1 MKNIYSIIIIFSL
14 TACQTLGSI
23 PERLGLTE
31 EDPNAPVKLDL
42 NYESNLELLWEKKAE
57 KPLINFNFF
66 EEKIESV
73 KFFDLNASK
82 IYNIKNRELELIDS
96 DTGAVAELF
105 ELETNRIISG
115 VSAGYNSFFYVDADG
130 IFYAHD
136 STSGELKWTKALE
149 DVVLSKILI
158 TSTLVFVQTSSDILY
173 GLDLQTGEIKWSK
186 KAQSPL
192 LSVRG
197 TASPIIYEGLIFTS
211 FSNGRLAAVRAS
223 DGIQLWEKPI
233 SRLKGSTELEKLM
246 DGDSNA
252 ITVGEDVFAS
262 NYNGS
267 LTRFNIRSGEKIF
280 SVDHSTSKSILF
292 SNGLIISINSDEE
305 IIGFNASNG
314 TVSWRSQKFKNRGLT
329 DLSLNDDK
337 IYFGDFEGY
346 IHELDSETGMITGL
360 TKTNLESISQ
370 IGIFSNKLF
379 AQDIDG
385 TISGFSLK

>member
-1 MKNIYSIIIIFSL
+1 MKNIYLIIIIFSL

-197 TASPIIYEGLIFTS
+197 TASPIIYEGLVFTS

-329 DLSLNDDK
+329 DLILNDDK